1 MNRLRQFPLIRI
13 LPPIFLGIAASIIWK
28 QGLRL
33 PLVFPGGVFLC
44 LGVIVFFP
52 KAQFPFSLRWLTG
65 LLIFILIALLSYRI
79 AEIRKDYKRID
90 YVGNARAVQRSYI
103 GEIIE
108 PVIQKQKKTKFIAQ
122 ITCMKENGK
131 WKKTEGKVV
140 VTIVKNSASQ
150 LLCYGD
156 RLLMNTMLAEPEGS
170 LNPGGF
176 DNKRYLELHG
186 IYLQTFVKSR
196 YWQLISHKSRNPFFR
211 IALFW
216 RDKMLMLLRNNG
228 LKGREFAVAGALL
241 LGYVDEVDNDLM
253 HDYSSTGVIH
263 ILSVSGMHVGM
274 IFIVLESLFVF
285 LEKRK
290 YSAYLKAFLV
300 IAFIWLYAL
309 ITGLSPAV
317 MRAAAMLSLIIIG
330 KAMNRHPDM
339 LNTLAASMIFLII
352 WQPLLLADIG
362 FELSYLAVIG
372 IVLLY
377 KPIHALIVLPNR
389 WLDKI
394 GSIVAVSIAAQIG
407 TLPLCLYYFH
417 QFPNYFML
425 TNIVVIP
432 LSNLIV
438 YTGIVALAL
447 GGIPSISFYIGKVL
461 SFLVCF
467 LNTFI
472 HWMGVLPFS
481 VTRGIVIT
489 FPESLLIYATM
500 IVLSAFILQKKT
512 VWLFVSI
519 SLMILLSGS
528 FLQRRY
534 QQMSMNTFTVYD
546 VKGNGLFDFT
556 TGGRSILVG
565 SLSSMKDPF
574 FHETLLKSRWNEK
587 VTGLFEFQYPLPSA
601 KKAFQYG
608 KFFYKNGSFISFW
621 RKKIA
626 IITKRMPET
635 GIRKLNVDYLIIS
648 GNPKSDLK
656 DILRNINPSIVILD
670 SSNPLWKVKEW
681 MKEAHNLHVQ
691 CHSVSISGA
700 FRDVF

>member
-1 MNRLRQFPLIRI
+1 MNHLRQYPLIRI

-28 QGLRL
+28 QGIRL
-33 PLVFPGGVFLC
+33 PLAFPGLIFLC

-52 KAQFPFSLRWLTG
+52 NAQFPFSLRWLTG
-65 LLIFILIALLSYRI
+65 FLIFLLTAMLFCRI
-79 AEIRKDYKRID
+79 AEMRDDKKGKDYI
-90 YVGNARAVQRSYI
+90 GNARAIQRSYI

-108 PVIQKQKKTKFIAQ
+108 PVIQKQKKTKIIAQ
-122 ITCMKENGK
+122 ITCMKENGQ
-131 WKKTEGKVV
+131 WERTEGKVV
-140 VTIVKNSASQ
+140 VTIVKNTASQ
-150 LLCYGD
+150 LICYGD
-156 RLLMNTMLAEPEGS
+156 WLVMNTRLTEPEGS

-176 DNKRYLELHG
+176 DNKRYLELRG
-186 IYLQTFVKSR
+186 IYLQAFVKQDHWR
-196 YWQLISHKSRNPFFR
+196 LISHRSRNPFFR
-211 IALFW
+211 MALFW

-228 LKGREFAVAGALL
+228 IKGREFAVAGALL
-241 LGYVDEVDNDLM
+241 LGYVDEVDSDLLN
-253 HDYSSTGVIH
+253 DYSSTGVIH

-274 IFIVLESLFVF
+274 IFIVLETLFVF

-290 YSAYLKAFLV
+290 YSAYLKAVLIIV
-300 IAFIWLYAL
+300 FIWLYAL

-330 KAMNRHPDM
+330 KAMNRYPDM
-339 LNTLAASMIFLII
+339 LNTLAASMIFLIM

-377 KPIHALIVLPNR
+377 KPIHALIVLNTG
-389 WLDKI
+389 WLDKVW
-394 GSIVAVSIAAQIG
+394 SIVAVSIAAQLG

-417 QFPNYFML
+417 QFPNYFMI

-447 GGIPSISFYIGKVL
+447 GGIPWISFYIAKVL
-461 SFLVCF
+461 SFLIWV

-472 HWMGVLPFS
+472 HLMGALPFS
-481 VTRGIVIT
+481 VSRGIVLT
-489 FPESLLIYATM
+489 FPESLLLYILM
-500 IVLSAFILQKKT
+500 ITIAAFILQKKK

-519 SLMILLSGS
+519 ILMILLSGS

-534 QQMSMNTFTVYD
+534 QQVSRSTFTVYD
-546 VKGNGLFDFT
+546 VKGYGLFDFT
-556 TGGRSILVG
+556 IGGKSILVG
-565 SLSSMKDPF
+565 GLSSLKDPF
-574 FHETLLKSRWNEK
+574 FHETLSKSRWNEK
-587 VTGLFEFQYPLPSA
+587 VTGLFGIQYPLPYI

-608 KFFYKNGSFISFW
+608 NFFYMKGGLISFNG
-621 RKKIA
+621 KKIA
-626 IITKRMPET
+626 ILTKKIPGT
-635 GIRKLNVDYLIIS
+635 VLRKLKVDYLIIS

-656 DILRNINPSIVILD
+656 DILRNFNPSFVIFD
-670 SSNPLWKVKEW
+670 SSNPQWKVKEW

-691 CHSVSISGA
+691 SYSVSISGA
-700 FRDVF
+700 FRELY